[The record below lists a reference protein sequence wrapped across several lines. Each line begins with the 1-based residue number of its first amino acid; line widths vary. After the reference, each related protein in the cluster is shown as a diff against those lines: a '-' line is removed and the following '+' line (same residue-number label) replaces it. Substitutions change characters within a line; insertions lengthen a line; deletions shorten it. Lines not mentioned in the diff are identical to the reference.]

1 MTHDVFISFSF
12 ADQKTAED
20 IVNIL
25 TSKYGISCWIC
36 TRDIDGGDYYK
47 DLIPEAID
55 AAQVVVFIQSSH
67 AVESKEIPKEIGM
80 AFDADKTIIP
90 FRVDDAKLTGKLRYD
105 LYGVEYI
112 DATVPT
118 MEQRIFELAKSIS
131 KAIGK
136 TLLTESTTGMTPV
149 LKSSKISCHEIFAG
163 RDRLIETIHKDFQQ
177 RDIIFLCGMGG
188 IGKSQLACQYWKQY
202 RDFYTTVV
210 FGRYESSLIEL
221 IADDTVF
228 KVEGVTRKTKADNS
242 LQTDDEYAREKL
254 LVLKKT
260 TDKHTLIIIDNYDIM
275 GDPFFDEF
283 VHEADYRVLITSRC
297 EPARDKYHVIP
308 VEEIDDDTLKDIFIQ
323 YANPNK
329 TMIERDDPEFHQLF
343 ELTNRHTYTLE
354 LLAKYMEE
362 NDEVDEIW
370 ELIELLKN
378 ESLATLSK
386 DGYDTIRNLFR
397 LTSLNEKEKTFM
409 RCLAMMPSSG
419 VRQKLFKK
427 WLGDI
432 FTVRS
437 RLVDL
442 GLVKINGESR
452 TIEMHPIIKDVVLT
466 ELKPT
471 YDNCMDFVNRCT
483 MVGEDRIPLMW
494 GLPYEEKKMYLDC
507 YISIIDII
515 GVITAKNFPVYENI
529 SILYNYIG
537 NYTDAIQ
544 FHENIYKFSCEYY
557 GEQSE
562 ASMLVLNRIGWKYSS
577 VFDYETAIDYLKK
590 SADWFIQSPDYSSRE
605 AHSVIQSCG
614 DVYVALYE
622 KHHTLS
628 YLNVA
633 YYYIEKYVDYG
644 NKMLDYT
651 ESESELFKMRL
662 RYQLAGVNRTYF
674 KIYLREKKYD
684 EAERVLNDYK
694 KAINTF
700 MEERKITELVDMAA
714 LNRDIGILNFEK
726 QLYDEAIFAL
736 EESYRVYRKFFSD
749 RNGRVIKVIDIL
761 IQCYLHVGN
770 EFEAQ
775 RYIEII
781 SEIAKSIYT
790 KEHPIF
796 MRINEYKQLLACS
809 GTIYTCN

>member
-12 ADQKTAED
+12 ADQKVAED

-136 TLLTESTTGMTPV
+136 PLLTESTTGMTPV

-210 FGRYESSLIEL
+210 FGRYEYSLIEL

-228 KVEGVTRKTKADNS
+228 KVEGVTRKTKVDNS

-260 TDKHTLIIIDNYDIM
+260 TDKHTLIIIDNYDVM

-308 VEEIDDDTLKDIFIQ
+308 VEEIDDDSLKDIFIQ

-329 TMIERDDPEFHQLF
+329 TMIERNDPDFHLLF
-343 ELTNRHTYTLE
+343 EMTNRHTYTLE

-362 NDEVDEIW
+362 NDEIDEIW
-370 ELIELLKN
+370 ELIELLKK
-378 ESLATLSK
+378 ESFATLSK
-386 DGYDTIRNLFR
+386 NGYDTIRNLFR

-409 RCLAMMPSSG
+409 RCLAMMPSTG
-419 VRQKLFKK
+419 VPQKLFKQ
-427 WLGDI
+427 WIGDV
-432 FTVRS
+432 FSARS

-442 GLVKINGESR
+442 GLVKINGDTRS
-452 TIEMHPIIKDVVLT
+452 IELHPIIKEVVIT
-466 ELKPT
+466 ELNPT
-471 YDNCMDFVNRCT
+471 YENCKEFVNRCT
-483 MVGEDRIPLMW
+483 MVGEDRIPQLW
-494 GLPYEEKKMYLDC
+494 SLTYEQKKVYINCYL
-507 YISIIDII
+507 SVIDMI
-515 GVITAKNFPVYENI
+515 GEITLETFSVFVNV
-529 SILYNYIG
+529 SILYNFSGDCEEAVALHKKIYAF
-537 NYTDAIQ
+537 AI
-544 FHENIYKFSCEYY
+544 EKF
-557 GEQSE
+557 GE
-562 ASMLVLNRIGWKYSS
+562 ASTEAMLVLNRIGWKYSNTLN
-577 VFDYETAIDYLKK
+577 YEAACQYLVKA
-590 SADWFIQSPDYSSRE
+590 ADWFIENPDYHSSYISRE
-605 AHSVIQSCG
+605 AYSAIENCASLYYYLYLQSKNEYHM
-614 DVYVALYE
+614 DR
-622 KHHTLS
+622 
-628 YLNVA
+628 A
-633 YYYIEKYVDYG
+633 YYYLEKQKAYMEALYAILS
-644 NKMLDYT
+644 K
-651 ESESELFKMRL
+651 ESEDRTGRPPYQYASIHRAYYRL
-662 RYQLAGVNRTYF
+662 
-674 KIYLREKKYD
+674 YLVDKQYD
-684 EAERVLNDYK
+684 EAEVELEKYKTLVYQYMDYK
-694 KAINTF
+694 KYREFAD
-700 MEERKITELVDMAA
+700 LAG
-714 LNRDIGILNFEK
+714 LNESIGILKYER
-726 QLYDEAIFAL
+726 QLYKEAISAF
-736 EESYRVYRKFFSD
+736 EESYKVYQKFFSEG
-749 RNGRVIKVIDIL
+749 NARVIRMLDFL
-761 IQCYLHVGN
+761 IQCYVKVGN
-770 EFEAQ
+770 KVAAMK
-775 RYIEII
+775 YIEII

-796 MRINEYKQLLACS
+796 TQINEYKN
-809 GTIYTCN
+809 Y